1 MTYYKILQDGKSCNG
16 GKAEWDLPVKNLDST
31 WEPGGWMPE
40 IKGKLIAC
48 ERGYH
53 ICKDEQVIKWLDDE
67 IYEVEY
73 KGEIFDHSDK
83 CVAHKCRLIRKYDKW
98 DERTQRLF
106 ACDCAEHVLHYFEDK
121 DPDDKRPRLAI
132 ESARLFVKATQS
144 AQAVRDAAQAA
155 ALAAGDAAWAAGAAA
170 WYAAWYAAGAA
181 AWYAALAAA
190 GAAGAA
196 ARDAAGYAA
205 WYAAGAAGDAT
216 GDETGDET
224 GDAEIQWQYAKLL
237 EYIE

>member
-1 MTYYKILQDGKSCNG
+1 MTYYKILRDGKSCNG

-83 CVAHKCRLIRKYDKW
+83 CVAHQCRLIRKYDKW

-106 ACDCAEHVLHYFEDK
+106 ACDCAEHVLHIFENHY
-121 DPDDKRPRLAI
+121 PDDKRPRLVI

-155 ALAAGDAAWAAGAAA
+155 ALAAVDAAALAAALAAGD
-170 WYAAWYAAGAA
+170 AAWYAAGAA
-181 AWYAALAAA
+181 AWYAA
-190 GAAGAA
+190 GAA
-196 ARDAAGYAA
+196 ARDAARDAA
-205 WYAAGAAGDAT
+205 WDAAWAA
-216 GDETGDET
+216 ETK
-224 GDAEIQWQYAKLL
+224 WQYAKLL

>member
-1 MTYYKILQDGKSCNG
+1 MTYYKILRDGKSCNG
-16 GKAEWDLPVKNLDST
+16 GKAKWDLPVKNLDST

-53 ICKDEQVIKWLDDE
+53 ICKDEQVIKWLDNE

-83 CVAHKCRLIRKYDKW
+83 CVVHQCRLIRKYDKW
-98 DERTQRLF
+98 DERTARLF
-106 ACDCAEHVLHYFEDK
+106 ACDCAEHALHFYEDK
-121 DPDDKRPRLAI
+121 YPDDKRPRDVI
-132 ESARLFVKATQS
+132 DISRRYATGN
-144 AQAVRDAAQAA
+144 ATDKELAA
-155 ALAAGDAAWAAGAAA
+155 ARAAVNAAWAAGRAAA
-170 WYAAWYAAGAA
+170 VNAAWYAAGVAATWAA
-181 AWYAALAAA
+181 AREAAWAAAA
-190 GAAGAA
+190 GAA
-196 ARDAAGYAA
+196 AGGGAA
-205 WYAAGAAGDAT
+205 WYAAGAAGDA
-216 GDETGDET
+216 T